1 MDKRAILAVAGSGKT
16 YHICNNL
23 DPQKKNLILAFTHE
37 NISNILSELVKAY
50 GHVPYLTSVM
60 TFDAFKNRFL
70 LKPYE
75 YGILTNF
82 ADDLPK
88 GKGITTINP
97 PENRIKKGNRS
108 INNPLYINQDN
119 IGHYR
124 TDTGY
129 YYCNRIS
136 KLLVKSKLGKEN
148 LIAHAAKQIN
158 LFFDCVYI
166 DEFQDYRGYDFD
178 LLMNVAK
185 CIDNI
190 LLVGDYYQH
199 SVSGINNSGKPYSQK
214 DKSIISYDDFMKL
227 LENNNFSID
236 KDSLNYSRRCSSNV
250 CHFVQNKLDIKICGN
265 EEKEGNVIPITSK
278 EEALKIIQNDDII
291 KLVYQKA
298 ASYPFNAVN
307 WSYSKGDTM
316 DKICVIL
323 TKTTD
328 FIMSENKE
336 SSSLSMIIR
345 NKLYVAL
352 TRSISDVYLIS
363 STLFK
368 QVMDELN

>member
-1 MDKRAILAVAGSGKT
+1 MDKRVILAVAGSGKT

-37 NISNILSELVKAY
+37 NINNILSELVKAY

-60 TFDAFKNRFL
+60 TFDAFKNRL
-70 LKPYE
+70 ILKPYE
-75 YGILTNF
+75 YGILSNYGEN
-82 ADDLPK
+82 LPK
-88 GKGITTINP
+88 GKGITMINP
-97 PENRIKKGNRS
+97 PENRIKKGNVS
-108 INNPLYINQDN
+108 VKNPLYINQDL

-124 TDTGY
+124 TNTGY
-129 YYCNRIS
+129 YYCSRLS
-136 KLLVKSKLGKEN
+136 KLLVKSKLEKEN
-148 LIAHAAKQIN
+148 LIVHAAKQIN
-158 LFFDCVYI
+158 MFFDFVYI
-166 DEFQDYRGYDFD
+166 DEFQDYREYDFE
-178 LLMNVAK
+178 LLMYFSK
-185 CIDNI
+185 YIDNI

-199 SVSGINNSGKPYSQK
+199 SVSGINNSGKPYSK
-214 DKSIISYDDFMKL
+214 NKKIVSYDDFLKL
-227 LENNNFSID
+227 LSKNHFSID
-236 KDSLNYSRRCSSNV
+236 KDSLNYSRRCSPNV
-250 CHFVQNKLDIKICGN
+250 CNFVQNKLGIIINGN
-265 EEKEGNVIPITSK
+265 EEKEGKVISISSK
-278 EEALKIIQNDDII
+278 EDAIKIIKNDDIT

-316 DKICVIL
+316 NKTCVIL

-336 SSSLSMIIR
+336 IPSVSTIVI

-363 STLFK
+363 SRLFK

>member
-1 MDKRAILAVAGSGKT
+1 MGKRVILAVAGSGKT
-16 YHICNNL
+16 FHICNEL

-37 NISNILSELVKAY
+37 NINNILSELVKAH
-50 GHVPYLTSVM
+50 GQVPNLTSVM

-75 YGILTNF
+75 YGILSNF
-82 ADDLPK
+82 GNDLPK
-88 GKGITTINP
+88 GKGITMIDP

-108 INNPLYINQDN
+108 VNNPLYINQDN

-148 LIAHAAKQIN
+148 LITHAAKQIN
-158 LFFDCVYI
+158 MFFDYVYI
-166 DEFQDYRGYDFD
+166 DEFQDYREYDFE
-178 LLMNVAK
+178 LLMNISK

-199 SVSGINNSGKPYSQK
+199 SVSGINNSGKPYTK
-214 DKSIISYDDFMKL
+214 NKSIVSYDEFMQFLNK
-227 LENNNFSID
+227 NNFSID
-236 KDSLNYSRRCSSNV
+236 KDSLNYSRRCSFNV
-250 CHFVQNKLDIKICGN
+250 CNFVQNKLGIKISGN
-265 EEKEGNVIPITSK
+265 EEKEGNVIPITTK

-316 DKICVIL
+316 NKTCVIL

-328 FIMSENKE
+328 FIMNENIEK
-336 SSSLSMIIR
+336 SSVSTIIN

-368 QVMDELN
+368 QAMDELN